1 MTANQIK
8 TEVLSGLTISIAL
21 VPEAISFALL
31 VGAAPQI
38 GLWAAVFMALSTSIF
53 GGRPGIISGATG
65 ATAVIMAG
73 LVSTVGIDA
82 LFLGVILAGII
93 QLIIFSSG
101 AWRVF
106 AKIPA
111 AAISGFLIALAL
123 MILHSQLKYLQVG
136 SPTVLQTIWLI
147 CVVALSAATMMYS
160 AKRFKFPPALSAIAV
175 GTLIGI
181 PLGFATVGD
190 LSPVTASLPEFKVP
204 TISTALIL
212 AVIPYSFGM
221 AISGLTESLLT
232 VDSVS
237 NKLNEPGDRGRETLA
252 QGIGNIVSGL
262 FGTMGGCV
270 LVGQT
275 NLNIGAGAK
284 HRLSSLVAALGLA
297 VIILVFGEWIER
309 LPLAGLIGVMMVV
322 VYQTGAW
329 SSLHIKKI
337 ETLSIITTTV
347 LVSLA
352 TSNLAI
358 GVIFGTLVF
367 YFSKILKHDATKN

>member
-1 MTANQIK
+1 
-8 TEVLSGLTISIAL
+8 
-21 VPEAISFALL
+21 
-31 VGAAPQI
+31 
-38 GLWAAVFMALSTSIF
+38 
-53 GGRPGIISGATG
+53 
-65 ATAVIMAG
+65 
-73 LVSTVGIDA
+73 
-82 LFLGVILAGII
+82 
-93 QLIIFSSG
+93 
-101 AWRVF
+101 
-106 AKIPA
+106 
-111 AAISGFLIALAL
+111 
-123 MILHSQLKYLQVG
+123 
-136 SPTVLQTIWLI
+136 
-147 CVVALSAATMMYS
+147 
-160 AKRFKFPPALSAIAV
+160 
-175 GTLIGI
+175 
-181 PLGFATVGD
+181 
-190 LSPVTASLPEFKVP
+190 
-204 TISTALIL
+204 
-212 AVIPYSFGM
+212 M

-237 NKLNEPGDRGRETLA
+237 NKLNEPGDKGKETLA

-337 ETLSIITTTV
+337 KHLSIITTTV

-367 YFSKILKHDATKN
+367 YFSKILKHDAIKN

>member
-1 MTANQIK
+1 MTINQIK
-8 TEVLSGLTISIAL
+8 TEILSGLTISIAL

-31 VGAAPQI
+31 VGAAPQV

-73 LVSTVGIDA
+73 LVSKVGIDS
-82 LFLGVILAGII
+82 LFLGVILAGLI
-93 QLIIFSSG
+93 QLTIFASG
-101 AWRVF
+101 AWRIFV
-106 AKIPA
+106 KIPQ

-123 MILHSQLKYLQVG
+123 MIFNSQLKYLQVG
-136 SPTVLQTIWLI
+136 SPTSSQTIWLI
-147 CVVALSAATMMYS
+147 CVVALSAAAMVYS
-160 AKRFKFPPALSAIAV
+160 AKQFKFPPALSAIAV

-181 PLGFATVGD
+181 PFGFATVGD
-190 LSPVTASLPEFKVP
+190 LSPVTASLPELKVP
-204 TISTALIL
+204 TASINLIL

-232 VDSVS
+232 VDSIS
-237 NKLNEPGDRGRETLA
+237 NKLKEPGDKGRETLA

-275 NLNIGAGAK
+275 NLNIEAGAK
-284 HRLSSLVAALGLA
+284 NRLSSLVAALGLA
-297 VIILVFGEWIER
+297 IIILVFGKWIEM

-329 SSLHIKKI
+329 SSLRIKKI
-337 ETLSIITTTV
+337 KHLSIITTTV

-352 TSNLAI
+352 TRNLAI
-358 GVIFGTLVF
+358 GVISGTLVF
-367 YFSKILKHDATKN
+367 YFSTILKHDAIKN

>member
-1 MTANQIK
+1 MTINQIK
-8 TEVLSGLTISIAL
+8 TEILSGLTISIAL

-31 VGAAPQI
+31 VGAAPQV

-73 LVSTVGIDA
+73 LVSKVGIDS
-82 LFLGVILAGII
+82 LFLGVILAGLI
-93 QLIIFSSG
+93 QLTIFASG
-101 AWRVF
+101 AWRIF
-106 AKIPA
+106 AKIPQ

-123 MILHSQLKYLQVG
+123 MIFNSQLKYLQVG
-136 SPTVLQTIWLI
+136 SPTSSQTIWLI
-147 CVVALSAATMMYS
+147 CVVALSAAAMVYS
-160 AKRFKFPPALSAIAV
+160 AKQFKFPPALSAIAV

-181 PLGFATVGD
+181 PFGFATVGD
-190 LSPVTASLPEFKVP
+190 LSPVTASLPELKVP
-204 TISTALIL
+204 TASINLIL

-232 VDSVS
+232 VDSIS
-237 NKLNEPGDRGRETLA
+237 NKLKEPGDKGRETLA

-275 NLNIGAGAK
+275 NLNIEAGAK
-284 HRLSSLVAALGLA
+284 NRLSSLVAALGLA
-297 VIILVFGEWIER
+297 IIILAFGKWIEM

-329 SSLHIKKI
+329 SSLRIKKI
-337 ETLSIITTTV
+337 KHLSIITTTV

-352 TSNLAI
+352 TRNLAI
-358 GVIFGTLVF
+358 GVISGTLVF
-367 YFSKILKHDATKN
+367 YFSTILKHDAIKN